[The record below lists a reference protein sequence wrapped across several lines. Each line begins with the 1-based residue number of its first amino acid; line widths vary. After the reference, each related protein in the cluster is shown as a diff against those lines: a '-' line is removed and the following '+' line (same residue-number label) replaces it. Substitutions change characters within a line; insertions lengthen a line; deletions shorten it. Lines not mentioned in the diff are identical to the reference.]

1 MKIDLPLT
9 LDLTEWENT
18 FNIILIVLGC
28 ILFLSL
34 LSCVCRLVGWMEW
47 IYKGLCCYC
56 RRPKTVNK
64 EERSNLLR
72 QEV

>member
-28 ILFLSL
+28 ILFLTI
-34 LSCVCRLVGWMEW
+34 LSCICRVVGCIEW
-47 IYKGLCCYC
+47 VYKGLCCYC
-56 RRPKTVNK
+56 RRPKRKIT
-64 EERSNLLR
+64 EERTNLLR